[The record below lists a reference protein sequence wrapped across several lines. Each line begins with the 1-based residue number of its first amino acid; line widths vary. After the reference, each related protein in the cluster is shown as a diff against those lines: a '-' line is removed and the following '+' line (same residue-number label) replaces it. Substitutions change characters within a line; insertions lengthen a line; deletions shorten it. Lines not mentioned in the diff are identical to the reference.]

1 MVMLNES
8 TLQSDLSTHR
18 LCASLLK
25 YYINISKYEYCKYEY
40 CLNTNKY
47 EYHKYE
53 NCLNTNKYEYHK
65 YEYCLNISY

>member
-1 MVMLNES
+1 MLKKLI
-8 TLQSDLSTHR
+8 LQSDLATHR
-18 LCASLLK
+18 VCAGLLK
-25 YYINISKYEYCKYEY
+25 YCINTSKYEYCKYEY